1 MKKTIRLTESE
12 LKHMIMES
20 VNEYYNTNEHWGALT
35 VGELISELQKMDSN
49 ATIEVYTGNVCHNV
63 TNVENG
69 MLFLDALEYEK
80 WKKAEEDAAN
90 HPQPRRRGMDY
101 GEDFS

>member
-69 MLFLDALEYEK
+69 MLFFEK
-80 WKKAEEDAAN
+80 KTWYGLW
-90 HPQPRRRGMDY
+90 RG
-101 GEDFS
+101 FQLINSNSVLNI